1 VIMQIGNIQLNVEDR
16 GSGRPLLLIHGFP
29 LNLEMWRPQIESLS
43 TDMRII
49 AFDLRGHGLS
59 PSTPGPY
66 PMQLL
71 ADDCAALLE
80 TLGVDQPLVVCG
92 LSMGGYVSLS
102 LYRRHP
108 HLLSGLILAATRAG
122 ADTDKGKANREQAIA
137 TIRQQGIQP
146 VIESML
152 PVLLAPKTYQE
163 NQELVQ
169 QVAGIMEQT
178 SPEGMVS
185 ALQGM
190 MERPDSTS
198 MLGEIN
204 IPTLIVHGL
213 DDQIIPI
220 SDSETMH
227 TGIPNSRLEIIPR
240 AGHLLNLEQEQ
251 KFNEVVTSFI
261 NSF

>member
-1 VIMQIGNIQLNVEDR
+1 VIKQIGNLQLNVEDR

-29 LNLEMWRPQIESLS
+29 LNLEIWRPQIENLS
-43 TDMRII
+43 TDQRII

-66 PMQLL
+66 PMHLL

-80 TLGVDQPLVVCG
+80 ALGVDQPVVVCG
-92 LSMGGYVSLS
+92 LSMGGYVSFS

-108 HLLSGLILAATRAG
+108 HLFSGLILAATRAG
-122 ADTDKGKANREQAIA
+122 ADTDQGKSNREQAIA
-137 TIRQQGIQP
+137 NIRQQGIQP

-152 PVLLAPKTYQE
+152 PVLLAPKTYRE

-190 MERPDSTS
+190 MERPDSID

-204 IPTLIVHGL
+204 VPTLIVHGL

-220 SDSETMH
+220 SDSEAMH
-227 TGIPNSRLEIIPR
+227 TGIPNSQLEVIPE
-240 AGHLLNLEQEQ
+240 AGHLMNLEQER
-251 KFNEVVTSFI
+251 KFNEVVTGFI
-261 NSF
+261 NSI